1 MNRAFLDSRFS
12 ILDPKMSIGDKRIY
26 LASRSPRRRELLKQI
41 GVPFELLLLREDLR
55 RGADVDE
62 TPLPD
67 ESPGV
72 YVLRLA
78 GAKVKVAV
86 RQIAYRGLPQ
96 KPVLAADTTVVFDDR
111 IIGKPENAEHA
122 ARMLRALSGREHQVL
137 TAVALAL
144 REQVETQ
151 ISVSSV
157 WFNELTDTDIRR
169 YVESGDMRGM
179 QSGFIDIGGELAA
192 FLHVADI
199 RSGREN
205 GDSARPIERLL
216 SEGQNLL
223 VQVVKD
229 PIGTKGARLSTQI
242 SIAGRFL
249 VYLPQESHIGISQRI
264 EDEEERAHLREQ
276 LRQFLPPGEKG
287 GVILAPRA

>member
-1 MNRAFLDSRFS
+1 
-12 ILDPKMSIGDKRIY
+12 MSIGDKRIY
-26 LASRSPRRRELLKQI
+26 LASRSPRRRELLKQM
-41 GVPFELLLLREDLR
+41 GVPFELFLLREDLR

-72 YVLRLA
+72 YVLRMA
-78 GAKVKVAV
+78 GAKVNMAV

-122 ARMLRALSGREHQVL
+122 ARILRALSGREHQVL

-169 YVESGDMRGM
+169 YVET
-179 QSGFIDIGGELAA
+179 GEPLGKAGAYAIQGRAGA
-192 FLHVADI
+192 FVT
-199 RSGREN
+199 R
-205 GDSARPIERLL
+205 
-216 SEGQNLL
+216 
-223 VQVVKD
+223 
-229 PIGTKGARLSTQI
+229 
-242 SIAGRFL
+242 IAGSYSGIVGLPL
-249 VYLPQESHIGISQRI
+249 VETAELLKKFDIP
-264 EDEEERAHLREQ
+264 LW
-276 LRQFLPPGEKG
+276 
-287 GVILAPRA
+287 

>member
-1 MNRAFLDSRFS
+1 
-12 ILDPKMSIGDKRIY
+12 MSIGDKRIY

-41 GVPFELLLLREDLR
+41 GVPFELFLLREDLR

-72 YVLRLA
+72 YVLRMA
-78 GAKVKVAV
+78 GAKVNMAV

-111 IIGKPENAEHA
+111 IIGKPENAQDA

-169 YVESGDMRGM
+169 YVET
-179 QSGFIDIGGELAA
+179 GEPLGKAGAYAIQGRAGA
-192 FLHVADI
+192 FVT
-199 RSGREN
+199 R
-205 GDSARPIERLL
+205 
-216 SEGQNLL
+216 
-223 VQVVKD
+223 
-229 PIGTKGARLSTQI
+229 
-242 SIAGRFL
+242 IAGSYSGIVGLPL
-249 VYLPQESHIGISQRI
+249 VETAELLKKFDIP
-264 EDEEERAHLREQ
+264 LW
-276 LRQFLPPGEKG
+276 
-287 GVILAPRA
+287 